1 MLYKYTTKKTLTMIE
16 LLYCVDFLSIISQ
29 LIRENNE
36 KYIERLSRK
45 LQKTHNSVF
54 DGIV

>member
-1 MLYKYTTKKTLTMIE
+1 MIE